1 MPHASWPPLSWQEWL
16 HLPCR
21 STHTPRCSAPFI
33 GTGPGSVS
41 ASPAGTGSA
50 FTFNYSD
57 SGSQVYSG
65 ETWTFSAIATQ
76 SGPVTL
82 TYDDNGFYAFFD
94 VTHALTAFDG
104 TSSQTL
110 VSAGPAN
117 CCSAPSAGFDYRGQ
131 VTLDLTAGQ
140 AYGFTLAGQNF
151 DSNAVLGG
159 TLSIAPAAPVPEPV
173 SMALLGSGLLGL
185 GLTRRRCR

>member
-1 MPHASWPPLSWQEWL
+1 MRSPVLAAALAGAAILALPQSSHAAPLG
-16 HLPCR
+16 
-21 STHTPRCSAPFI
+21 PFT

-41 ASPAGTGSA
+41 VSPAGVGSA
-50 FTFNYSD
+50 FAFNYSD

-65 ETWTFSAIATQ
+65 ETWTFSATATQ

-82 TYDDNGFYAFFD
+82 TYDDKGFYAYFD
-94 VTHALTAFDG
+94 VTHSLTAFDG

-110 VSAGPAN
+110 VNVGPAN

-140 AYGFTLAGQNF
+140 TYGFTLAGRNY
-151 DSNAVLGG
+151 DSNSVLGG
-159 TLSIAPAAPVPEPV
+159 TLSIASAAAVPEPV
-173 SMALLGSGLLGL
+173 SLTLLGSGLLGL
-185 GLTRRRCR
+185 GLTRRRR